1 MRASY
6 PRAVAW
12 LALHDDCSWAYCTDG
27 TLTVAAQLTL
37 AMFGK
42 PPRILAFDL
51 RAHRLAKGIAH
62 GR

>member
-12 LALHDDCSWAYCTDG
+12 LALHDDCSWAYSADG
-27 TLTVAAQLTL
+27 TLSVAAQLATEL
-37 AMFGK
+37 FGK

-51 RAHRLAKGIAH
+51 RAHRLAEGIAH

>member
-51 RAHRLAKGIAH
+51 RAHRLAQGMK
-62 GR
+62 